1 MNTPPEI
8 CDVLIAGGGNAALC
22 AAVTAAE
29 AGAKVTMLEAA
40 PKHFRGGNSR
50 HVRNIRYMHRNAT
63 DIMTGAYEEEPFY
76 DDLLRV
82 TDGKTDVALARFCIQ
97 ESEDAV
103 DWMRARGV
111 RFQPALGGTL
121 QLSETNAFFL
131 GGGKALVNAL
141 YAHAEKLGV
150 RVRYDTEVRG
160 VAMGGDGFRHVTAH
174 TENGEIEISA
184 KAFVA
189 AAGGFEANIPW
200 LIEAWGPAA
209 ENFLVR
215 GSPYNTGLTLRA
227 MMDAGAATIGEADQ
241 CHAVAIDARVPKFDA
256 GIVSRSDSV
265 PFGVMVNKHAVRFY
279 DEGEDFWPKR
289 YAIWGRLIAAQP
301 DQIAYSIIDAK
312 AVPLFMPSVY
322 APLEAD
328 TLAGL
333 ATEIGLDGPAF
344 EATMVA
350 YNAAVQPGNLD
361 SAILD
366 GCRTQGLEIEKSNW
380 ARPIDTPPFYAYPLA
395 PGITFTYLGVRID
408 AAARV
413 HMEDDAIAPGVF
425 AAGEMMS
432 GNILGQGYLAG
443 FGMTIG
449 TVFGRIA
456 GREAARHAS
465 G

>member
-1 MNTPPEI
+1 MHK
-8 CDVLIAGGGNAALC
+8 
-22 AAVTAAE
+22 TA
-29 AGAKVTMLEAA
+29 
-40 PKHFRGGNSR
+40 S
-50 HVRNIRYMHRNAT
+50 

-76 DDLLRV
+76 EDLLRV
-82 TDGKTDVALARFCIQ
+82 TGGRTDEVLAQLCINQ
-97 ESEDAV
+97 SEDAV

-111 RFQPALGGTL
+111 HFQPALGGTL

-150 RVRYDTEVRG
+150 MVQYETEVHSLTMNG
-160 VAMGGDGFRHVTAH
+160 SFSYVTARQ
-174 TENGEIEISA
+174 NGKDVDLAA

-200 LIEAWGPAA
+200 MTEAWGPAA

-227 MMDAGAATIGEADQ
+227 MIDAGAATVGDPDQ

-265 PFGVMVNKHAVRFY
+265 PFGIMVNKEGKRFH

-312 AVPLFMPSVY
+312 AIPLFMPSVY
-322 APLEAD
+322 PPHEAD
-328 TLAGL
+328 SLAAL
-333 ATEIGLDGPAF
+333 ATKIGIDPNSF
-344 EATMVA
+344 EATLAA
-350 YNAAVQPGNLD
+350 YNTAVRPGTLD
-361 SAILD
+361 STILD
-366 GCRTQGLEIEKSNW
+366 GCRTQGLEIDKSNW
-380 ARPIDTPPFYAYPLA
+380 ARAIDTPPFYAYPLA

-408 AAARV
+408 EMARV
-413 HMEDDAIAPGVF
+413 HMEDGNVSEGVY
-425 AAGEMMS
+425 AAGELMS

-456 GREAARHAS
+456 GREAARHALS
-465 G
+465 